1 MKLSTPQFL
10 ILIIGLILVALIGL
24 SIFGSMTPKDYPE
37 GTFNINV
44 PKDTSISSVADKLY
58 GYHVI
63 SSKFLFKVSSV
74 IFSGN
79 RGIFAGDYRFTEPQ
93 NLFTIASRMVKGEQ
107 GQPKIK
113 ITIPEGTNVYDM
125 AFIYLK
131 NLSDFNAPRF
141 VSLAQK
147 YEGYLFPDTYY
158 FLANASPEEIIRTMR
173 NNFNEKIQA
182 IDQQIKSFNK
192 PLSQIITMASIV
204 EEEARAD
211 ESRRIISGILWKRLE
226 KNMPLQVDAPFY
238 YITGK
243 AGGFTLD
250 DLKIN
255 SPYNTYLNKGLP
267 KAPIS
272 NPGLDTILDTVKP
285 KETNYWFYLT
295 GNDGEMRYATNFDQ
309 HIENRNT
316 YLK

>member
-1 MKLSTPQFL
+1 MKLSTPQFF
-10 ILIIGLILVALIGL
+10 ILIIGLIVVALIGL
-24 SIFGSMTPKDYPE
+24 SIFGSMAPKDYPE
-37 GTFNINV
+37 GAFNINV
-44 PKDTSISSVADKLY
+44 PKDMSISSVADKLY

-272 NPGLDTILDTVKP
+272 NPGLGTILDTVKP

>member
-1 MKLSTPQFL
+1 
-10 ILIIGLILVALIGL
+10 
-24 SIFGSMTPKDYPE
+24 
-37 GTFNINV
+37 
-44 PKDTSISSVADKLY
+44 
-58 GYHVI
+58 
-63 SSKFLFKVSSV
+63 
-74 IFSGN
+74 
-79 RGIFAGDYRFTEPQ
+79 
-93 NLFTIASRMVKGEQ
+93 
-107 GQPKIK
+107 
-113 ITIPEGTNVYDM
+113 
-125 AFIYLK
+125 
-131 NLSDFNAPRF
+131 
-141 VSLAQK
+141 
-147 YEGYLFPDTYY
+147 
-158 FLANASPEEIIRTMR
+158 MR

-272 NPGLDTILDTVKP
+272 NPGLGTILDTVKP